1 MLGRENFVFREKLA
15 GGFGTAHLIEQIDD
29 LALGRILVQVF
40 ELLSKEVEKGIGV
53 DLAFSVSR
61 IQAEHGVRQG
71 GISKMPEVNGDRF
84 SFLRGNGGEHE

>member
-1 MLGRENFVFREKLA
+1 MGWRTSA
-15 GGFGTAHLIEQIDD
+15 SGGFGTAHLIEQIDD
-29 LALGRILVQVF
+29 LAFGRILVQVF
-40 ELLSKEVEKGIGV
+40 ELLSKEEEKGIGI

-71 GISKMPEVNGDRF
+71 GIPKMPEVNGECF